1 MFKKYWGQERSNLWS
16 FLLLHCHLLIDDH
29 ILYSDHSCSLYT
41 FIKRKKIWTKIHFLR
56 VLRLFKGGDAFPKFF
71 KITWISPDTCDWW
84 LLYKN
89 GNGIMRNAFCLV
101 RKHDKFTNYCDFFT
115 GFIVFDINNKC
126 TEAHNSLTSNYVQTL
141 LTYLFSYWLPG
152 RHIALL
158 QITKLIHCDIFSC
171 NSTR

>member
-1 MFKKYWGQERSNLWS
+1 MIIYCILTIAVLFINLSNEKRFEQKY
-16 FLLLHCHLLIDDH
+16 I
-29 ILYSDHSCSLYT
+29 
-41 FIKRKKIWTKIHFLR
+41 FLR

-89 GNGIMRNAFCLV
+89 GNGIMRNAFYLV

-152 RHIALL
+152 GHIALL
-158 QITKLIHCDIFSC
+158 EITKWKWMPFGE
-171 NSTR
+171 

>member
-1 MFKKYWGQERSNLWS
+1 MIIY
-16 FLLLHCHLLIDDH
+16 C
-29 ILYSDHSCSLYT
+29 ILTIAVL
-41 FIKRKKIWTKIHFLR
+41 FIYLSKKKIWTKMHIFEG
-56 VLRLFKGGDAFPKFF
+56 FKTLQGGWVGAFPKFF

-115 GFIVFDINNKC
+115 GFIAFDINNKC

-158 QITKLIHCDIFSC
+158 EITKLIHFIYRMIHFL
-171 NSTR
+171 

>member
-29 ILYSDHSCSLYT
+29 ILYSDHSCSLYI
-41 FIKRKKIWTKIHFLR
+41 FIERKKIWTKIHF
-56 VLRLFKGGDAFPKFF
+56 FECFS
-71 KITWISPDTCDWW
+71 KILQNNLNQSWYLWMMITLQEWQWYNEKCI
-84 LLYKN
+84 
-89 GNGIMRNAFCLV
+89 CLV

-152 RHIALL
+152 G
-158 QITKLIHCDIFSC
+158 QI
-171 NSTR
+171 STLWHF